1 MTVPLNRG
9 HTDQSLYSAENQIIM
24 HLITVMH
31 GEEIN
36 EAQTTQ
42 DSEVYGSVLYNVFT
56 IKKRKTNLVLNSYVL
71 KNVLLV
77 FVLVFCGYIFFK
89 FSEPKNAV

>member
-9 HTDQSLYSAENQIIM
+9 HTGQSLYSAENQIIM

-31 GEEIN
+31 REEIN

-42 DSEVYGSVLYNVFT
+42 DSEVYGSVWYNALT
-56 IKKRKTNLVLNSYVL
+56 IKKRKTTKKGL
-71 KNVLLV
+71 KLV
-77 FVLVFCGYIFFK
+77 FLKLYFLY
-89 FSEPKNAV
+89 SY

>member
-9 HTDQSLYSAENQIIM
+9 HTGQSLYSAENQIIM

-31 GEEIN
+31 REEIS

-42 DSEVYGSVLYNVFT
+42 DSEVYGSVLYNVLT
-56 IKKRKTNLVLNSYVL
+56 IKKKNNGL
-71 KNVLLV
+71 KHV
-77 FVLVFCGYIFFK
+77 FLKIYYLY
-89 FSEPKNAV
+89 

>member
-1 MTVPLNRG
+1 MKHNLLRIQRYMG
-9 HTDQSLYSAENQIIM
+9 QCCIM
-24 HLITVMH
+24 
-31 GEEIN
+31 
-36 EAQTTQ
+36 
-42 DSEVYGSVLYNVFT
+42 FT
-56 IKKRKTNLVLNSYVL
+56 IKKRKTKTNLVLNSYVL